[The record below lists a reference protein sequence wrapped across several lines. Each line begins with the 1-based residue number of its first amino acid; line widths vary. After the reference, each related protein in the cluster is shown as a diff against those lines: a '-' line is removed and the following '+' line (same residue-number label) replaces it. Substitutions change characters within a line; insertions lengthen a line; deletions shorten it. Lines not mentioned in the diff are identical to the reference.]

1 MAVEIEI
8 ELDAAGVEGEIGAIA
23 SSLAGLERVADG
35 LDIDFDGDIQEL
47 AGNLDELAESLED
60 IDIDFGLDGLQK
72 QLDEVKKE
80 MNDFE
85 LDHEVN
91 FNAPEGG
98 GGGGDS
104 GDSGGKNRDSI
115 RTDIDELANMINNS
129 IVDALGGAFGS
140 LDEGD
145 KPPTGGYA
153 GGNGPSGIP
162 YRQIYGNDAVM
173 MAKRSDREGK
183 NDFSAGALH
192 KLSGNDNLHNLG
204 ASDPR
209 FASGESGRVGT
220 RSGYGLD
227 SVSMGYRRDYSPL
240 SRSSIMAGADPDDRP
255 FLRQDH
261 PGVPALAERKER
273 DVGGYTLVDLIEE
286 LKENAREAMEDYDS
300 SFEFTDFNEDARDDA
315 SIRDMELYHQA
326 RRRGGFTEGKF
337 EYEPPDPMEGLSD
350 IEKQQKKLYEAAG
363 LDPEAAANGEYELA
377 EGGPNSDKR
386 AEELTDK
393 ERMQLERQTG
403 FQGSKPGSR
412 VKGRSNIVDRMKPK
426 KVARGFNVMGR
437 KLKDVIPSMG
447 QYMQLLAA
455 AIPVLATFAV
465 EALGVAAALGAVGV
479 AGAGIMGLGMMGD
492 ADNLAEGMGNAKS
505 ELKDFKE
512 EMFDTLQPAMQTF
525 SPIQARMMDAIPG
538 GMGGIVEEMQGL
550 AQFEDTLMALGGM
563 AAGGIE
569 RFFAIINN
577 NADAISQLSKR
588 FGGLIGTALLDF
600 FEFLIQEAAASQD
613 LLVNLGST
621 LVEIGKILFGVAK
634 FVSKLVATL
643 KPLFQFFSFLAG
655 LLENSLLSSILVITI
670 AWAAFTVVA
679 YKALLAVNALAI
691 SMGKLGGSGFV
702 GTMIAGVRKLT
713 GMLYGLI
720 SAAWSANAAFGVLAS
735 LATLGLA
742 VGAAAVTHEAIKSMA
757 PDTPNAGGGGGPGR
771 MGTGTA
777 AGGGGGPTYQDYSTT
792 VINQPD
798 NDYAS
803 QKMVTDK
810 IGENEAATGATTLPE
825 TDGNAESSDTEANQ
839 NRI

>member
-300 SFEFTDFNEDARDDA
+300 SFEFTDFNE
-315 SIRDMELYHQA
+315 
-326 RRRGGFTEGKF
+326 
-337 EYEPPDPMEGLSD
+337 
-350 IEKQQKKLYEAAG
+350 
-363 LDPEAAANGEYELA
+363 
-377 EGGPNSDKR
+377 
-386 AEELTDK
+386 
-393 ERMQLERQTG
+393 
-403 FQGSKPGSR
+403 
-412 VKGRSNIVDRMKPK
+412 
-426 KVARGFNVMGR
+426 
-437 KLKDVIPSMG
+437 
-447 QYMQLLAA
+447 
-455 AIPVLATFAV
+455 
-465 EALGVAAALGAVGV
+465 
-479 AGAGIMGLGMMGD
+479 
-492 ADNLAEGMGNAKS
+492 
-505 ELKDFKE
+505 
-512 EMFDTLQPAMQTF
+512 
-525 SPIQARMMDAIPG
+525 
-538 GMGGIVEEMQGL
+538 
-550 AQFEDTLMALGGM
+550 
-563 AAGGIE
+563 
-569 RFFAIINN
+569 
-577 NADAISQLSKR
+577 
-588 FGGLIGTALLDF
+588 
-600 FEFLIQEAAASQD
+600 
-613 LLVNLGST
+613 
-621 LVEIGKILFGVAK
+621 
-634 FVSKLVATL
+634 
-643 KPLFQFFSFLAG
+643 
-655 LLENSLLSSILVITI
+655 
-670 AWAAFTVVA
+670 
-679 YKALLAVNALAI
+679 
-691 SMGKLGGSGFV
+691 
-702 GTMIAGVRKLT
+702 
-713 GMLYGLI
+713 
-720 SAAWSANAAFGVLAS
+720 
-735 LATLGLA
+735 
-742 VGAAAVTHEAIKSMA
+742 
-757 PDTPNAGGGGGPGR
+757 
-771 MGTGTA
+771 
-777 AGGGGGPTYQDYSTT
+777 
-792 VINQPD
+792 
-798 NDYAS
+798 
-803 QKMVTDK
+803 
-810 IGENEAATGATTLPE
+810 
-825 TDGNAESSDTEANQ
+825 
-839 NRI
+839 

>member
-1 MAVEIEI
+1 MAVEIDI
-8 ELDAAGVEGEIGAIA
+8 ELDAAGVEGEIGRIA
-23 SSLAGLERVADG
+23 ASLAGLERVADG
-35 LDIDFDGDIQEL
+35 LEIDFDGDIQDL
-47 AGNLDELAESLED
+47 ADNLDELADSLED

-104 GDSGGKNRDSI
+104 GDSGGR
-115 RTDIDELANMINNS
+115 RRGGLRADINDLAQMINNAM
-129 IVDALGGAFGS
+129 VDALGGAFGR

-153 GGNGPSGIP
+153 GGDGPSGIP
-162 YRQIYGNDAVM
+162 YKQIYGNDAVM

-209 FASGESGRVGT
+209 FRSGEVGRIGT
-220 RSGYGLD
+220 RRGDGVNSI
-227 SVSMGYRRDYSPL
+227 SMKWRRMASPL
-240 SRSSIMAGADPDDRP
+240 SRSSIMAGGDPDDIP

-273 DVGGYTLVDLIEE
+273 DVGGSTLVDIIEE
-286 LKENAREAMEDYDS
+286 LEDNAREAMKDFDT
-300 SFEFTDFNEDARDDA
+300 SFDFDKFNEDARDNADL
-315 SIRDMELYHQA
+315 RDMELFHQA
-326 RRRGGFTEGKF
+326 RNRGGFTEGKF
-337 EYEPPDPMEGLSD
+337 EYEPPDPMEDLGDL
-350 IEKQQKKLYEAAG
+350 EKQQKKLYEAAG
-363 LDPEAAANGEYELA
+363 LDPEAAASGEYELA

-386 AEELTDK
+386 KEELTDR
-393 ERMQLERQTG
+393 ERMEIESQTG
-403 FQGSKPGSR
+403 FQDDKAG
-412 VKGRSNIVDRMKPK
+412 VKKRRDIVDRMRPK

-437 KLKDVIPSMG
+437 KLKDIIPSMG

-455 AIPVLATFAV
+455 AIPVLITFAV
-465 EALGVAAALGAVGV
+465 EALGVAAALGAIGV
-479 AGAGIMGLGMMGD
+479 AGAGIMGLGLMGD
-492 ADNLAEGMGNAKS
+492 ADNLAEGMSNAKS
-505 ELKDFKE
+505 ELQDFKE
-512 EMFDTLQPAMQTF
+512 EMFDALQPAMQTF
-525 SPIQARMMDAIPG
+525 SPIQERMMDAIPG

-550 AQFEDTLMALGGM
+550 AQFEGTLMALGGM

-588 FGGLIGTALLDF
+588 FGSLIGTALLDF
-600 FEFLIQEAAASQD
+600 FEFLIQEAASSQD
-613 LLVNLGST
+613 LLVNLGAT
-621 LVEIGKILFGVAK
+621 LVELGKILFSVAK
-634 FVSKLVATL
+634 FVSKLVASL
-643 KPLFQFFSFLAG
+643 KPLFQFFSFIAG
-655 LLENSLLSSILVITI
+655 LLENSLLASILVITT

-691 SMGKLGGSGFV
+691 SMAKLGGSGFV
-702 GTMIAGVRKLT
+702 GTMIAGVKKLT

-720 SAAWSANAAFGVLAS
+720 SAAWAANAAFGVLAS

-757 PDTPNAGGGGGPGR
+757 PDTPEVGGGGGGPGR

-777 AGGGGGPTYQDYSTT
+777 AGAGSGTTYQDYSTT

-810 IGENEAATGATTLPE
+810 IDTNDETAGATELPE
-825 TDGNAESSDTEANQ
+825 TDVTAESSDTEARQ
-839 NRI
+839 L